1 MAEAPVYTLRNISL
15 SFGDN
20 RLFEDVTLAVNK
32 GDKICLVGR
41 NGSGKS
47 TLLKV
52 IAGLITPDGGEIF
65 VQPGVVVSY
74 MPQEPCLSAFA
85 TLKEA
90 VLSGLD
96 KDETGANT
104 YLADILLDK
113 LKIDGALSPASASG
127 GECRKA
133 ALARCDCYFARQNV
147 LKRCFHRHF
156 LA

>member
-65 VQPGVVVSY
+65 VQPGVVVS
-74 MPQEPCLSAFA
+74 
-85 TLKEA
+85 
-90 VLSGLD
+90 
-96 KDETGANT
+96 
-104 YLADILLDK
+104 
-113 LKIDGALSPASASG
+113 
-127 GECRKA
+127 
-133 ALARCDCYFARQNV
+133 
-147 LKRCFHRHF
+147 
-156 LA
+156 